1 MAEKLASTSAKRDGN
16 QNVTTKLSNE
26 ANDLLQVEPTNKQ
39 RLEFIEMSELL
50 EVIQQEVEAREIS
63 EGVKTNINLEKVNP
77 KQQRAPTVN
86 ALLSQDG
93 MQTSLGIQ
101 VKCA

>member
-16 QNVTTKLSNE
+16 RNVTTKLSNE
-26 ANDLLQVEPTNKQ
+26 ANDLQVEPTNKQ
-39 RLEFIEMSELL
+39 CLEFIEMSELL
-50 EVIQQEVEAREIS
+50 EVIRQEVEAREIS
-63 EGVKTNINLEKVNP
+63 EGVKTNVNLEKVNP
-77 KQQRAPTVN
+77 KQQRAPTAN